1 MIDTRVVAARAEDHT
16 EAGTRCHIT
25 DDYCV
30 DTTA

>member
-16 EAGTRCHIT
+16 DASTRCHIT